1 VAPGDPLLAPTE
13 AERAVIVVLEW
24 ALLVCLVSFG
34 WLAWIVL
41 RRPDASPV
49 AFWIA
54 GWISASAGGLILA
67 MKEGV
72 DWAHFLSYPLG
83 TLFPALL
90 LAGAFVLVGRRPPA
104 WLLPLGVAFGAARAA
119 LSAFQLTSAA
129 YAVALAVEPVA
140 LLAAAFLAF
149 RATPP
154 AGASLAQ
161 RLLGPSFLFLAAAG
175 AFHSAWL
182 MQEEVVAPGL
192 FAFWIMAA
200 PPALAVQLQA
210 GADRARQARRR
221 ELEEHGEVAVPD
233 GIVHDVSQLL
243 AVILG
248 HVRLLGAE
256 LDPASPLRAR
266 VSRIRAATEDA
277 SELADR
283 MLRAEALPPAPAPPL
298 ALVGRRRGR
307 ILVVDDEP
315 WALELAREFLERA
328 GHTVLTASGG
338 RAGIAAFREHAGE
351 IAAVVLD
358 PALGDVNGD
367 HVLVE
372 LERLR
377 PGVPVLIA
385 ADESAPPASSLAQR
399 SAAGLLR
406 KPWAPE
412 DLVEG
417 VNAVLARA
425 KREGERS

>member
-1 VAPGDPLLAPTE
+1 
-13 AERAVIVVLEW
+13 VIVVLEW

-72 DWAHFLSYPLG
+72 DWARFLSYPLG

-104 WLLPLGVAFGAARAA
+104 WLLPLGVTFGAARAA

-182 MQEEVVAPGL
+182 MREEVVAPGL

-233 GIVHDVSQLL
+233 GVVHDVSQLL

-277 SELADR
+277 AELADR
-283 MLRAEALPPAPAPPL
+283 MLRAEVLERAPAPRL
-298 ALVGRRRGR
+298 GRAGPRRAGR

-358 PALGDVNGD
+358 PALGDVHGD
-367 HVLVE
+367 HVLLE

-377 PGVPVLIA
+377 AGVPVLIA
-385 ADESAPPASSLAQR
+385 AEEPASPAASLAHR
-399 SAAGLLR
+399 CAAAFLR
-406 KPWAPE
+406 KPWEPDE
-412 DLVEG
+412 LVEQ

-425 KREGERS
+425 KREGARS

>member
-1 VAPGDPLLAPTE
+1 ME
-13 AERAVIVVLEW
+13 AERVVLLVLEW
-24 ALLVCLVSFG
+24 ALFVCLLSFG

-41 RRPDASPV
+41 RRPDASPMG
-49 AFWIA
+49 FWIV
-54 GWISASAGGLILA
+54 GWVSASAGGLILA
-67 MKEGV
+67 MKDGV

-90 LAGAFVLVGRRPPA
+90 LAGALVLVGRRPPP
-104 WLLPLGVAFGAARAA
+104 WLFPLALAFGAARAA
-119 LSAFQLTSAA
+119 LSAFELTSAA
-129 YAVALAVEPVA
+129 YGLALAVEPVA
-140 LLAAAFLAF
+140 ILAAAVLAF

-182 MQEEVVAPGL
+182 MREEVVPPSL

-200 PPALAVQLQA
+200 PPVLAVQLQA
-210 GADRARQARRR
+210 GSDRARQIRRR
-221 ELEEHGEVAVPD
+221 EHEEHGEVVVPD

-256 LDPASPLRAR
+256 LDLASPQRAR
-266 VSRIRAATEDA
+266 VLRIRAATEDA
-277 SELADR
+277 ADLADR
-283 MLRAEALPPAPAPPL
+283 MLRAEALQPTPSPRL
-298 ALVGRRRGR
+298 ALAGRRRAGR

-328 GHTVLTASGG
+328 GHAVLTASSG

-351 IAAVVLD
+351 IAAVVVD
-358 PALGDVNGD
+358 PALTDVNAE
-367 HVLVE
+367 HVLLE

-385 ADESAPPASSLAQR
+385 GDEPAPAATSLAHR
-399 SAAGLLR
+399 SAAGFLR
-406 KPWAPE
+406 KPWKPE
-412 DLVEG
+412 ELVEG

-425 KREGERS
+425 KREDARS

>member
-1 VAPGDPLLAPTE
+1 MVPL
-13 AERAVIVVLEW
+13 LEW
-24 ALLVCLVSFG
+24 ALVVCLVAFA

-41 RRPDASPV
+41 RRPDTSPMG
-49 AFWIA
+49 FWIA

-90 LAGAFVLVGRRPPA
+90 LAGALVLVGRRPPA
-104 WLLPLGVAFGAARAA
+104 WLIPLALAFGAARAA
-119 LSAFQLTSAA
+119 LSALELTSAA
-129 YAVALAVEPVA
+129 YALALAVEPLVI
-140 LLAAAFLAF
+140 LAAAILAF
-149 RATPP
+149 RATPR

-175 AFHSAWL
+175 VVHSASL
-182 MQEEVVAPGL
+182 MREEVVPPTL
-192 FAFWIMAA
+192 FAFWIMAC
-200 PPALAVQLQA
+200 PPVLAVQLQA
-210 GADRARQARRR
+210 GSDRARQLRRR

-233 GIVHDVSQLL
+233 GVVHDVSQLL

-266 VSRIRAATEDA
+266 VSRIRAAAEDA
-277 SELADR
+277 ADLADR
-283 MLRAEALPPAPAPPL
+283 MLRAEVLEPSPSPRL
-298 ALVGRRRGR
+298 ALAGRPRAGR
-307 ILVVDDEP
+307 ILIVDDEP

-328 GHTVLTASGG
+328 GHAVLTASGG
-338 RAGIAAFREHAGE
+338 RAGITVFREHASE
-351 IAAVVLD
+351 IAAVVVD
-358 PALGDVNGD
+358 PALSDVNGE
-367 HVLVE
+367 HVLLE

-385 ADESAPPASSLAQR
+385 GDEPGPGAPSLVQR
-399 SAAGLLR
+399 CAAGFLR
-406 KPWAPE
+406 KPWEPE
-412 DLVEG
+412 ELVER

-425 KREGERS
+425 KREDARS

>member
-1 VAPGDPLLAPTE
+1 
-13 AERAVIVVLEW
+13 VIVVLEW

-41 RRPDASPV
+41 RRPDASPI

-67 MKEGV
+67 MKEGI
-72 DWAHFLSYPLG
+72 DWARFLSYPLG

-140 LLAAAFLAF
+140 ILAAALLAF
-149 RATPP
+149 RATPHE
-154 AGASLAQ
+154 GASLAQ
-161 RLLGPSFLFLAAAG
+161 RLLGPSFVFVAAAG
-175 AFHSAWL
+175 AVHSAWL
-182 MQEEVVAPGL
+182 MREEVVAPGL
-192 FAFWIMAA
+192 FAFWIMTA

-233 GIVHDVSQLL
+233 GVVHDVSQLL

-277 SELADR
+277 AELADR
-283 MLRAEALPPAPAPPL
+283 MLRAETLERAPDSRPGL
-298 ALVGRRRGR
+298 AGARRAGR

-328 GHTVLTASGG
+328 GHSVLTASGG
-338 RAGIAAFREHAGE
+338 RAGIAAFREHAAE

-358 PALGDVNGD
+358 PALGDVHAD
-367 HVLVE
+367 HVLLE

-385 ADESAPPASSLAQR
+385 ADEPASPATPLAHR
-399 SAAGLLR
+399 FAAAFLR
-406 KPWAPE
+406 KPWEPE
-412 DLVEG
+412 ELVEQ

-425 KREGERS
+425 KREEARS